1 MIHNNYAQGGV
12 LAAGDGGKINLKTRI
27 AILLPSLTSGGAERV
42 MLNLSRGLLDRGFNV
57 DMVLARAEGAFLSA
71 LDPRIHLVDLNAPR
85 VLFAFPSLA
94 RYLRQTRPHAILSSL
109 PHLNLSS
116 ILARGWTLRQAQG
129 DAGVKSRLVLVE
141 HNDLA
146 HASAHGIRRW
156 EKFFPAMMRVL
167 YPSADAVVAVSA
179 GVADGLVSHAHLRRD
194 RITVIHNPIVTPEIA
209 EKAAAPLDHPWF
221 APGQSP
227 VFVAAGRLT
236 IQKDYLTLLRAFAE
250 LRQRRAARL
259 FILGVGEL
267 HDELAVQAD
276 GLGIGVAVEFAGF
289 QENPFAFMSRAAA
302 FVLSSAW
309 EGFGNVLVEALAC
322 GTQVVATD
330 CPSGP
335 AEILDS
341 GKFGRLVPVGD
352 VSALAA
358 AMEAALDHPFSKEF
372 LRERAQVFSV
382 DAALDRYLPLLLG

>member
-1 MIHNNYAQGGV
+1 M
-12 LAAGDGGKINLKTRI
+12 TRI
-27 AILLPSLTSGGAERV
+27 AILLPSLTIGGAERV
-42 MLNLSRGLLDRGFNV
+42 MLNLSRGLADRGFEV

-71 LDPRIHLVDLNAPR
+71 LDPRVHLVDLNAAR
-85 VLFAFPSLA
+85 VLLAFPALT
-94 RYLRQTRPHAILSSL
+94 RYLRQARPHAVLSSL
-109 PHLNLSS
+109 PHLNLTS
-116 ILARGWTLRQAQG
+116 ILARGWILRWAQG
-129 DAGVKSRLVLVE
+129 NAGVRSRLVLVE

-146 HASAHGIRRW
+146 LASAHGIRRW
-156 EKFFPAMMRVL
+156 ERFFPVAMRLL

-179 GVADGLVSHAHLRRD
+179 GVADGLVSHAGLRRD

-209 EKAAAPLDHPWF
+209 EKAAAALYHPWF

-236 IQKDYLTLLRAFAE
+236 VQKDYPTLLRAFAK

-259 FILGVGEL
+259 VILGVGEL
-267 HDELAVQAD
+267 HDELPAQAA
-276 GLGIGVAVEFAGF
+276 GLGIAADVEFAGF
-289 QENPFAFMSRAAA
+289 QENPFAFMRHAAA

-309 EGFGNVLVEALAC
+309 EGFGNVLVEAMAC
-322 GTQVVATD
+322 GTQVVSTD

-335 AEILDS
+335 AEILD
-341 GKFGRLVPVGD
+341 GGRYGRLVPVGD
-352 VSALAA
+352 ASALAA
-358 AMEAALDHPFSKEF
+358 AMEAALDHPLPAEM

>member
-1 MIHNNYAQGGV
+1 M
-12 LAAGDGGKINLKTRI
+12 TRI

-42 MLNLSRGLLDRGFNV
+42 MLNLSRGLVDRGLDV

-85 VLFAFPSLA
+85 VLLAFPALA
-94 RYLRQTRPHAILSSL
+94 RYLRQARPHAVLSSL

-116 ILARGWTLRQAQG
+116 ILARGWT
-129 DAGVKSRLVLVE
+129 GVKSRLVLVE

-146 HASAHGIRRW
+146 HASAHGVRRW

-167 YPSADAVVAVSA
+167 YPAADAVVAVSA
-179 GVADGLVSHAHLRRD
+179 GVADGLVSHAHLRREK
-194 RITVIHNPIVTPEIA
+194 ITVIHNPIVTPEIA
-209 EKAAAPLDHPWF
+209 EKATAPLDHPWF

-236 IQKDYLTLLRAFAE
+236 VQKDYPTLLRAFAE

-267 HDELAVQAD
+267 HDELVAQAD
-276 GLGIGVAVEFAGF
+276 GLGIGADVEFAGF
-289 QENPFAFMSRAAA
+289 QENLFAFMSRAAA

-322 GTQVVATD
+322 GTQVISTD

-335 AEILDS
+335 AEILDG
-341 GKFGRLVPVGD
+341 GKFGRLVPVGNT
-352 VSALAA
+352 SALAA
-358 AMEAALDHPFSKEF
+358 AMEAALDHPLPAEM
-372 LRERAQVFSV
+372 LRERAQIFSV

>member
-1 MIHNNYAQGGV
+1 MINNNHAQGGV
-12 LAAGDGGKINLKTRI
+12 RAAVPGGESNLKTRI

-42 MLNLSRGLLDRGFNV
+42 MLNLSRGLVDRGLDV

-85 VLFAFPSLA
+85 VLLAFPALA
-94 RYLRQTRPHAILSSL
+94 RYLRQARPHAVLSSL

-116 ILARGWTLRQAQG
+116 ILARGWT
-129 DAGVKSRLVLVE
+129 GVKSRLVLVE

-146 HASAHGIRRW
+146 HASAHGVRRW

-167 YPSADAVVAVSA
+167 YPAADAVVAVSA
-179 GVADGLVSHAHLRRD
+179 GVADGLVSHAHLRREK
-194 RITVIHNPIVTPEIA
+194 ITVIHNPIVTPEIA
-209 EKAAAPLDHPWF
+209 EKATAPLDHPWF

-236 IQKDYLTLLRAFAE
+236 VQKDYPTLLRAFAE

-267 HDELAVQAD
+267 HDELVAQAD
-276 GLGIGVAVEFAGF
+276 GLGIGADVEFAGF
-289 QENPFAFMSRAAA
+289 QENLFAFMSRAAA

-322 GTQVVATD
+322 GTQVISTD

-335 AEILDS
+335 AEILDG
-341 GKFGRLVPVGD
+341 GKFGRLVPVGNT
-352 VSALAA
+352 SALAA
-358 AMEAALDHPFSKEF
+358 AMEAALDHPLPAEM
-372 LRERAQVFSV
+372 LRERAQIFSV